1 LVRKSLLFLALLV
14 ACGSAGGDVAATVNG
29 IDIAVTDV
37 QAMRVDESAT
47 TINKTLFATDLTD
60 AIIDTAIV
68 SAVLSEF
75 GIDPTE
81 EEIATKVS
89 DLTEQIESSQGVPVD
104 EFFTS
109 QGLPVERLQTIARQ
123 QVIRDRLGV
132 EFAPEIDPVTD
143 QDAEVLM
150 GADRMG
156 RTTACVRHI
165 LVSTEPEATAA
176 LDRIEGGE
184 TFEEVAADVGT
195 DGTAANGGDL
205 GCNALGLYVAEF
217 ANAAYESPLGE
228 VTGPYQT
235 QFGYH
240 LILVESREEPS
251 LEELKA
257 EISDARIAE
266 LVGAW
271 ILEQVNSAEV
281 EVDPQYG
288 TWVLEPTPMVQAP
301 AS

>member
-1 LVRKSLLFLALLV
+1 MRKSLILLALLV
-14 ACGSAGGDVAATVNG
+14 ACGGAGSDVAATVNG

-37 QAMRVDESAT
+37 QAMRVVENAP

-68 SAVLSEF
+68 SAVRSEF
-75 GIDPTE
+75 GIEPTE
-81 EEIATKVS
+81 DEIATKAS
-89 DLTEQIESSQGVPVD
+89 DLTQQIESTQGVEVD

-109 QGLPVERLQTIARQ
+109 QGLPVTRLQVIARQ
-123 QVIRDRLGV
+123 QVIRDRLGE
-132 EFAPEIDPVTD
+132 EFAPDIDPVTD

-150 GADRMG
+150 GADQLG
-156 RTTACVRHI
+156 RTNACVRHI
-165 LVSTEPEATAA
+165 LVATEAEANAA
-176 LDRIEGGE
+176 LTRIEGGE
-184 TFEEVAADVGT
+184 GFEEVAAEVGT

-217 ANAAYESPLGE
+217 ANAAFESPLGE
-228 VTGPYQT
+228 VTGPHQT

-251 LEELKA
+251 LDEIKA
-257 EISDARIAE
+257 EIGDARIGE
-266 LVGAW
+266 LVAAW
-271 ILEQVNSAEV
+271 IVEQVNVAQV
-281 EVDPQYG
+281 EVDPQFG

-301 AS
+301 TS